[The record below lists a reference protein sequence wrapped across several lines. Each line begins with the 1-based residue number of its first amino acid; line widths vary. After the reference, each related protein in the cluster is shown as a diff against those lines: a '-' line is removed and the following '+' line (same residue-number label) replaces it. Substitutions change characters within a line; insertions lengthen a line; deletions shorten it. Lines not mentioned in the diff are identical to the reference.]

1 MGRRGGLADRWTG
14 IASHHILKRAGVRAS
29 QRLQREHLLDTLQSL
44 LEILQQ
50 ADGRGRRRQPGTG
63 RIAPRIGGER
73 ELRWQMHA
81 LRTGLVRHIIHAI
94 GTGMEDTVGG
104 TTSFGAVLAG
114 HDPVALE
121 LLLATAQARDHGPGT
136 FAGQGSV
143 PGQLGGRGD
152 LARHGTHCW
161 QREVQRVARVGDG
174 GNKVAQGEP
183 VQGENGG

>member
-1 MGRRGGLADRWTG
+1 MGRRGGLADRRTG
-14 IASHHILKRAGVRAS
+14 IAGHHILEGAGIRAC
-29 QRLQREHLLDTLQSL
+29 QRLQGEHLFHTLQSL

-50 ADGRGRRRQPGTG
+50 TDSSGRRRQPGTS
-63 RIAPRIGGER
+63 RIAPRIGGKR
-73 ELRWQMHA
+73 EVRWQMHA
-81 LRTGLVRHIIHAI
+81 LRTGLVRQTINAI
-94 GTGMEDTVGG
+94 GTGMKDTVGG
-104 TTSFGAVLAG
+104 TTGFGAVLAG

-161 QREVQRVARVGDG
+161 QKRISKSARVGDG
-174 GNKVAQGEP
+174 KQSRTRGASLRKEWG
-183 VQGENGG
+183 